1 MITNFQANNRIPA
14 SDMDSWPDYEV
25 RKSPKPPRSPNLLAA
40 CYKELEK
47 KGLDFFDSYKIV
59 TNKTLT
65 PQSPLTSCRNLSSQ
79 TRYHSSELTTV
90 EVHECYL
97 EPKPDTSHTY
107 VNVGRAQ
114 VDFHHNE
121 KDDSEANDNFHAIIS
136 DHSESK
142 GDKRE
147 AQSYNGQ
154 PESPSIPPVH
164 EVSHPIQYE
173 DAESVWEVYIL

>member
-1 MITNFQANNRIPA
+1 MMTNFQQNIRIPA

-25 RKSPKPPRSPNLLAA
+25 RKSQKPPRSPNLLAA

-47 KGLDFFDSYKIV
+47 KGLDFFDSNKIV

-65 PQSPLTSCRNLSSQ
+65 PQHPPTPCSNLSFH

-107 VNVGRAQ
+107 VNIGREQ
-114 VDFHHNE
+114 TDFRHNE
-121 KDDSEANDNFHAIIS
+121 NHDGEANDNFHAIIT
-136 DHSESK
+136 DNSESE

-147 AQSYNGQ
+147 AQSYNGL
-154 PESPSIPPVH
+154 PERASIPV
-164 EVSHPIQYE
+164 VKLAGVDSC
-173 DAESVWEVYIL
+173 